1 MFYGLILYFAI
12 GYILAFGLPKIM
24 IQVQKR
30 FSEGKSQECSLSE

>member
-1 MFYGLILYFAI
+1 MFYGLVLYFAI

-30 FSEGKSQECSLSE
+30 FVEGKSQECSLSE